1 MAKRKIAQGEIPAD
15 VMAEIL
21 RMLQKI
27 RFGEVILTAQDG
39 VLIQMEWSEKL
50 RLDCWGDQWEKADW
64 PPGTIRC
71 VAGHIRQEF
80 AHLQFGRLV
89 IVVKQGNVLQ
99 MERTEK
105 QRFTGM
111 YGEGI

>member
-1 MAKRKIAQGEIPAD
+1 
-15 VMAEIL
+15 
-21 RMLQKI
+21 MLQKI
-27 RFGEVILTAQDG
+27 CFGEVILTAQDG

-50 RLDCWGDQWEKADW
+50 RLDCWGEQREKAAW
-64 PPGTIRC
+64 APGTIRR
-71 VAGHIRQEF
+71 VAEHIRQEF

-105 QRFTGM
+105 QRFTRM